1 MVKKVYFKQFAF
13 ALIAAAVLVL
23 VGCKSAPIYN
33 VSDAPIDQSIENLT
47 AENVKKAIKIAGTG
61 LGWQI
66 KDAGP
71 GKLEGTLFLRKHMAK
86 IDIPY
91 SKNGYSLFY
100 KDSVK
105 LDYKAEEGGKI
116 HKNYNGWIQNLD
128 RAIKTQLLAL

>member
-1 MVKKVYFKQFAF
+1 MIRKDFKRFTL
-13 ALIAAAVLVL
+13 ALIGAFVLVL
-23 VGCKSAPIYN
+23 VGCRSAPIYN
-33 VSDAPIDQSIENLT
+33 VSDAPIDQGVENPT
-47 AENVKKAIKIAGTG
+47 AKNVKKAIKIAGAS

-71 GKLEGTLFLRKHMAK
+71 GKLEGILFLRKHMAK

-91 SKNGYSLFY
+91 SEKGYSLLY
-100 KDSVK
+100 KDSSK
-105 LDYKAEEGGKI
+105 LDYTAEEGGKI

>member
-1 MVKKVYFKQFAF
+1 MVKQRQVKQFALV
-13 ALIAAAVLVL
+13 LIAAFVLVL
-23 VGCKSAPIYN
+23 VGCKSAPIHN
-33 VSDAPIDQSIENLT
+33 VSDAPVDANTQNLT
-47 AENVKKAIKIAGTG
+47 TENVKKAIIRAGLG

-91 SKNGYSLFY
+91 SKDGYSLLY
-100 KDSVK
+100 RDSSQ
-105 LDYKAEEGGKI
+105 LDYKPETGEI

-128 RAIKTQLLAL
+128 RAIQSQLLAL